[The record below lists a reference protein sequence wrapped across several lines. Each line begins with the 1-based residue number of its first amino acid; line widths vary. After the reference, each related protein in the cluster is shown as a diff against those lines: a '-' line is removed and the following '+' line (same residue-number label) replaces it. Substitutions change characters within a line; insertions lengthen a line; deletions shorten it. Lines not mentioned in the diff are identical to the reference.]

1 MRRHAVY
8 GGMMIGARPLLCDSF
23 RPPPGAFPRRMRGG
37 AEAMGARRS
46 RDPLRIALLLPL
58 SGPAGM
64 WGPSCRTSALL
75 AQRELNA
82 SGGLLG
88 REVELAFQDAGGD
101 PEDVADAALS
111 LVEEG
116 DAAAVIGMHIS
127 AVRLAL
133 VRALGGRVPYIYTP
147 VYEGGETAPGVF
159 MTGETPSLQ
168 LCPALNWLAERRD
181 ARRWYLVG
189 TDYVWPRVSHRAARR
204 YVKANGGAVIGEE
217 HLAFGADDFG
227 PCLKRIRLAQ
237 PDAVLVSMVGGDCV
251 AFNRAFAEAG
261 LAPHILRL
269 SMASEEN
276 TLLGIGAENAE
287 NLFFAAGYLSALPT
301 PENLA
306 LLERYRAA
314 FGENAPVLNTI
325 GQSCYEGLRLFAAM
339 VQRAGAFDVASLT
352 AASEGLA
359 YCGPRGKVSVEKR
372 HLRTAV
378 YLAEADGLDFRIIE
392 RFGH

>member
-1 MRRHAVY
+1 
-8 GGMMIGARPLLCDSF
+8 MIVSGCKPFCDPR
-23 RPPPGAFPRRMRGG
+23 RPPPGAFLRSDRMTGL
-37 AEAMGARRS
+37 EPIGARRAN
-46 RDPLRIALLLPL
+46 DPLRVALLLPL

-75 AQRELNA
+75 AQSEINA

-88 REVELAFQDAGGD
+88 RELELVFQDAGGD
-101 PEDVADAALS
+101 PDDVAEATMS

-127 AVRLAL
+127 AVRVAL
-133 VRALGGRVPYIYTP
+133 VRALGGRIPYVYTP

-168 LCPALNWLAERRD
+168 LRPAINWLERRRN

-204 YVKANGGAVIGEE
+204 YVKASGGAIVGEE
-217 HLAFGADDFG
+217 LLAFGDDDFG
-227 PCLKRIRLAQ
+227 PCLDRIRLAQ

-261 LAPHILRL
+261 FAPHILRL

-287 NLFFAAGYLSALPT
+287 NMYYSAGYLSALRT

-339 VQRAGAFDVASLT
+339 VQRAGSFDAPSLSS
-352 AASEGLA
+352 ACEGLV
-359 YCGPRGKVSVEKR
+359 YTGPRGRVGVEKR
-372 HLRTAV
+372 HLRTAI

-392 RFGH
+392 RFAV

>member
-1 MRRHAVY
+1 MVD
-8 GGMMIGARPLLCDSF
+8 L
-23 RPPPGAFPRRMRGG
+23 
-37 AEAMGARRS
+37 EAMGAGRM
-46 RDPLRIALLLPL
+46 RDPLRVALLLPL

-75 AQRELNA
+75 AQSEINA

-88 REVELAFQDAGGD
+88 RELELVFQDAGGH

-116 DAAAVIGMHIS
+116 AAAAVIGMHIS
-127 AVRLAL
+127 AVRLEL
-133 VRALGGRVPYIYTP
+133 VRALGGRIPYVYTP

-159 MTGETPSLQ
+159 MTGETPALQ
-168 LCPALNWLAERRD
+168 LRPAMNWLEENRAV
-181 ARRWYLVG
+181 RRWYLVG
-189 TDYVWPRVSHRAARR
+189 TDYVWPHVSHRAARR
-204 YVKANGGAVIGEE
+204 YAKASGAEVVGEE
-217 HLAFGADDFG
+217 HLPFGVDDFG
-227 PCLKRIRLAQ
+227 PCLDRIRQAR

-251 AFNRAFAEAG
+251 AFNRAFADAG
-261 LAPHILRL
+261 FAPHILRL

-287 NLFFAAGYLSALPT
+287 NMYYSAGYLSALRT

-339 VQRAGAFDVASLT
+339 VQRAGAFDAPSLT
-352 AASEGLA
+352 SASEGLA
-359 YCGPRGKVSVEKR
+359 YSGPRGKVAVQKR
-372 HLRTAV
+372 HLRTAI
-378 YLAEADGLDFRIIE
+378 YLAEADGLDFRIIK
-392 RFGH
+392 RFAA